1 MANYVQSSIAKAR
14 EAQKKFEETKAKV
27 EAAKKKAE
35 DAIKKAKALQQ
46 KLKETQALFKAPGG
60 VKSGISAIIASQVGS
75 LRGKLIAQIQKQ
87 VLAMLNKF
95 ANECPNAKELE
106 KIIKIRNTLL
116 KHLTSFEKRVTKYST
131 TATTLISSVRAIK
144 VAIQFITS
152 IPTPTVVVPFGDY
165 TGGIG
170 MPVKTLTKFSNT
182 LIKLDKRL
190 DKILGEAEGITGV
203 INTVSPVITN
213 LKNRLTSIDLAIQ
226 QCSINQPADLTQ
238 ILTTAQPP
246 QNTGSEGTP
255 KDPDYYYK
263 GYELAIVEDPN
274 SPKIAPKRYAIAKD
288 KVGIIVLYGPSS
300 FSSDTKVLLDEIK
313 FRIDN
318 QLP

>member
-1 MANYVQSSIAKAR
+1 MANSIQSSIAKAR

-35 DAIKKAKALQQ
+35 DAIKRAKAIQQ
-46 KLKETQALFKAPGG
+46 RLKEAQAIFKAPGG
-60 VKSGISAIIASQVGS
+60 AKSGISAIIASQVGS
-75 LRGKLIAQIQKQ
+75 IRGKLIAQIQNQ
-87 VLAMLNKF
+87 VLTMLNKF
-95 ANECPNAKELE
+95 ANECPNAKELQ

-116 KHLTSFEKRVTKYST
+116 KHLTGFEKRVTKYSS
-131 TATTLISSVRAIK
+131 TATTLTSSVRAIQ
-144 VAIQFITS
+144 VAMKLITS

-170 MPVKTLTKFSNT
+170 MPVKTLTKFSDT

-190 DKILGEAEGITGV
+190 TLILGEAEGITGV

-226 QCSINQPADLTQ
+226 QCSIDQPADLTE
-238 ILTTAQPP
+238 ILTTTQPP
-246 QNTGSEGTP
+246 ENTGSEGVP
-255 KDPDYYYK
+255 NSNYLYK
-263 GYELAIVEDPN
+263 NYVLSIVEDPN
-274 SPKIAPKRYAIAKD
+274 SPKIAPRRYAIATNSS
-288 KVGIIVLYGPSS
+288 GLVLLRGDSS
-300 FSSDTKVLLDEIK
+300 FSSDTQVLLDELK